1 MLALFFDTVFFN
13 IALAR
18 VHKPFSLSFKRIFS
32 SSLKHFSDFLFLHKM
47 IRSQSERLSTIIEF
61 LAQTEDHDITTLSEF
76 GDEDEPADNP
86 TAWDVV
92 NLTQFVSF
100 AKKNL
105 SGFWQMV
112 KVIRQ
117 ERDHLRQFAKWYE
130 ELQGNNENL
139 EVELLTTTIDRDSYV
154 RKLQKIAPKQDKSF
168 KLFDPPA
175 FSDGKSPTWDD
186 WSSKMEHK
194 LIVNHD
200 WYPTAESKL
209 AYVISRLE
217 GKASEQTMGRRLRGC
232 SNPYTFYADFIRLGQ
247 AIGKDKN
254 SMIRHL
260 RLKVREGLRKNWD
273 AYGGFSDL
281 TPAKEYLRKLDN
293 IQRAEYE
300 EKSKTSTSKTAS
312 SAKKSTTSVTSRT
325 RTTTAPVEPT
335 TSVLPVRAK
344 VDVDAKELMCYNCN
358 QTGHIKRDCPQPDKK
373 AARVHAMGMDSDD
386 DNDLQGLQ
394 EDSSD
399 DSGKD

>member
-1 MLALFFDTVFFN
+1 M
-13 IALAR
+13 R
-18 VHKPFSLSFKRIFS
+18 
-32 SSLKHFSDFLFLHKM
+32 
-47 IRSQSERLSTIIEF
+47 
-61 LAQTEDHDITTLSEF
+61 
-76 GDEDEPADNP
+76 
-86 TAWDVV
+86 
-92 NLTQFVSF
+92 
-100 AKKNL
+100 
-105 SGFWQMV
+105 
-112 KVIRQ
+112 
-117 ERDHLRQFAKWYE
+117 
-130 ELQGNNENL
+130 
-139 EVELLTTTIDRDSYV
+139 
-154 RKLQKIAPKQDKSF
+154 
-168 KLFDPPA
+168 
-175 FSDGKSPTWDD
+175 
-186 WSSKMEHK
+186 
-194 LIVNHD
+194 
-200 WYPTAESKL
+200 
-209 AYVISRLE
+209 
-217 GKASEQTMGRRLRGC
+217 RRLRDC
-232 SNPYTFYADFIRLGQ
+232 SNPYTFYAEVMNDLTDIHEDSDRQGNAERQYDSLQQGTMPFMEFYADFIRLGQ